1 MEDSLLDELLLDESL
16 SNADDDGEPDES
28 LELEPL
34 DPLDVDE
41 LEKLLLDDDVEL
53 ELLLRLSALLDDPL
67 LSEGD
72 DEPLELGELLLAE
85 LGDDELLEEVLID
98 ELLDRLLDRLLL
110 EEESE
115 LLLEDE
121 LLLVEDELLDELE
134 LLLELE
140 LELELP
146 EPLELELLSSQHRQP
161 IVR

>member
-1 MEDSLLDELLLDESL
+1 MDELLLDESL

-28 LELEPL
+28 LELESL
-34 DPLDVDE
+34 DPLDVDELE

-53 ELLLRLSALLDDPL
+53 ELLLRLSELLDDPL
-67 LSEGD
+67 LSESD
-72 DEPLELGELLLAE
+72 DEPPELGELLLAE

-98 ELLDRLLDRLLL
+98 KLLDRLLDRLLL
-110 EEESE
+110 DEEEAE
-115 LLLEDE
+115 LLLDDKLLLEEDE
-121 LLLVEDELLDELE
+121 LLEELE

-146 EPLELELLSSQHRQP
+146 EPLELLSSQHRQP

>member
-1 MEDSLLDELLLDESL
+1 MEELLLDESL
-16 SNADDDGEPDES
+16 SNVDDDGEPDES

-34 DPLDVDE
+34 DPLGDDE
-41 LEKLLLDDDVEL
+41 LEKLLLDDNDEL
-53 ELLLRLSALLDDPL
+53 DSLLRLSELLDDPL

-85 LGDDELLEEVLID
+85 LGDDERLEEVLID
-98 ELLDRLLDRLLL
+98 ELLERLLDGLLL
-110 EEESE
+110 DEEESK

-121 LLLVEDELLDELE
+121 LLLEDDELLDELE

-140 LELELP
+140 LELEFP
-146 EPLELELLSSQHRQP
+146 EPLELELDSSQHRQP